1 MKNILLIS
9 VVFLFSCNSQQEEAP
24 LEEEIPQT
32 PYVMVLGVAQD
43 AGYPQMNCKK
53 ECCAAAWKN
62 SELKRTTSC
71 LAIVD
76 PNTNEQWIIDATP
89 NIKEQL
95 QRLKGKTG
103 TEKVD
108 GILITHAHMGHYT
121 GLMHFGREV
130 MGTNRI
136 PVYVMPKMKTFLEGN
151 GPWSQLVELENI
163 SLQKLK
169 SDSTFSLNENI
180 KVKPFLVPH
189 RDEFSETVG
198 YEITI
203 NNKYLI
209 FIPDIDKW
217 EKWDENIMELIKKV
231 DYAFLDATF
240 YKNGELKRD
249 MSEIPHPF
257 VEESM
262 ELFSELSEKDKSK
275 VHFIHLN
282 HTNPLLIE
290 GSAAGKEVLEE
301 GFNVAKEGQM
311 IRFKLSIQGDV
322 ITL

>member
-1 MKNILLIS
+1 MRKLIC
-9 VVFLFSCNSQQEEAP
+9 LIIIFSFACNKPAEKTP
-24 LEEEIPQT
+24 IT

-53 ECCAAAWKN
+53 ECCKQAWDN
-62 SELKRTTSC
+62 PELKRTTSC

-76 PNTNEQWIIDATP
+76 PISKEQWIIDATP

-95 QRLKGKTG
+95 QLLKQKTG
-103 TEKVD
+103 TEKLD
-108 GILITHAHMGHYT
+108 GILLTHAHMGHYT

-130 MGTNRI
+130 MGTDNL
-136 PVYVMPKMKTFLEGN
+136 PVFAMPKMKTFLKEN
-151 GPWSQLVELENI
+151 GPWSQLVKLENI
-163 SLQKLK
+163 NIKALK
-169 SDSTFSLNENI
+169 SDSTFSLNERI
-180 KVKPFLVPH
+180 KLKPFLVPH

-203 NNKYLI
+203 NNKSLI

-217 EKWDENIMELIKKV
+217 EKWKTNITELIKKV

-262 ELFSELSEKDKSK
+262 ELFSTLSNTDKQK
-275 VHFIHLN
+275 VHFIHFN

-290 GSAAGKEVLEE
+290 GSAAQKEVFEK
-301 GFNVAKEGQM
+301 GFNLAKEG
-311 IRFKLSIQGDV
+311 LV
-322 ITL
+322 IGF

>member
-1 MKNILLIS
+1 MRNLIC
-9 VVFLFSCNSQQEEAP
+9 VIIIFSFACNQPAEKTP
-24 LEEEIPQT
+24 TT

-53 ECCAAAWKN
+53 ECCKQAWEN
-62 SELKRTTSC
+62 PELKRTTSC

-76 PNTNEQWIIDATP
+76 PISKEQWIIDATP

-95 QRLKGKTG
+95 QLLKQKTG
-103 TEKVD
+103 TEKLD
-108 GILITHAHMGHYT
+108 GILLTHAHMGHYT

-130 MGTNRI
+130 MGTDNL
-136 PVYVMPKMKTFLEGN
+136 PVFAMPKMKTFLEEN
-151 GPWSQLVELENI
+151 GPWSQLVKLENI
-163 SLQKLK
+163 NIKALK
-169 SDSTFSLNENI
+169 SDSTFNLNENI
-180 KVKPFLVPH
+180 EIKPFLVPH

-203 NNKYLI
+203 NHKSLI

-217 EKWDENIMELIKKV
+217 GKWETNISELIQKV

-262 ELFSELSEKDKSK
+262 ELFSELSDADKQK
-275 VHFIHLN
+275 VHFIHFN
-282 HTNPLLIE
+282 HTNPLLQE
-290 GSAAGKEVLEE
+290 GSTAQKEVFEK
-301 GFNVAKEGQM
+301 GFNIAKEGQM
-311 IRFKLSIQGDV
+311 IRF
-322 ITL
+322 

>member
-1 MKNILLIS
+1 MRNFLCLII
-9 VVFLFSCNSQQEEAP
+9 VLFFACNSQKEE
-24 LEEEIPQT
+24 T
-32 PYVMVLGVAQD
+32 PSSPFVMVLGIAQD

-53 ECCAAAWKN
+53 ECCTATWSN
-62 SELKRTTSC
+62 TELQRTTSC

-76 PNTNEQWIIDATP
+76 PTTNEQWIIDATP

-95 QRLKGKTG
+95 QLLKSATE

-108 GILITHAHMGHYT
+108 GVLLTHAHMGHYT

-130 MGTNRI
+130 MGTNGI
-136 PVYVMPKMKTFLEGN
+136 PVFAMPRMKTFLEEN

-163 SLQKLK
+163 RLQKLK
-169 SDSTFSLNENI
+169 SDSTINLNENI

-198 YEITI
+198 YEIMI
-203 NNKYLI
+203 NNKSLI

-217 EKWDENIMELIKKV
+217 EKWETNITELIKKV

-257 VEESM
+257 VKESM
-262 ELFSELSEKDKSK
+262 GLFSDLTETDKQK
-275 VHFIHLN
+275 VHFIHFN

-290 GSAAGKEVLEE
+290 GSTAQKEVLKK
-301 GFNVAKEGQM
+301 GFNLAKEGQI
-311 IRFKLSIQGDV
+311 IRF
-322 ITL
+322 

>member
-1 MKNILLIS
+1 MKRILLIS
-9 VVFLFSCNSQQEEAP
+9 FVFLFACDSQKEE
-24 LEEEIPQT
+24 LLKN

-53 ECCAAAWKN
+53 DCCKRAWKDTDLQKN
-62 SELKRTTSC
+62 TSC

-76 PNTNEQWIIDATP
+76 PTTNEQWIIDATP

-95 QRLKGKTG
+95 QLLKSKTYS
-103 TEKVD
+103 EKVD
-108 GILITHAHMGHYT
+108 GVLLTHAHMGHYT

-130 MGTNRI
+130 MGTNKI
-136 PVYVMPKMKTFLEGN
+136 PVFAMPKMRTFLKEN

-163 SLQKLK
+163 SLKELRT
-169 SDSTFSLNENI
+169 DSTFHLNKNI
-180 KVKPFLVPH
+180 KTTPFLVPH

-198 YEITI
+198 YEILI
-203 NNKYLI
+203 NKKSLI

-217 EKWDENIMELIKKV
+217 EKWDRNIMDLIEKT

-249 MSEIPHPF
+249 ISEIPHPF

-262 ELFSELSEKDKSK
+262 DLFSELSEKNKQK
-275 VHFIHLN
+275 VHFIHFN
-282 HTNPLLIE
+282 HTNPLLIN
-290 GSAAGKEVLEE
+290 GSHAQKEVRGK
-301 GFNVAKEGQM
+301 GFNLAREGQ
-311 IRFKLSIQGDV
+311 IIEF
-322 ITL
+322 

>member
-1 MKNILLIS
+1 
-9 VVFLFSCNSQQEEAP
+9 
-24 LEEEIPQT
+24 
-32 PYVMVLGVAQD
+32 
-43 AGYPQMNCKK
+43 
-53 ECCAAAWKN
+53 
-62 SELKRTTSC
+62 
-71 LAIVD
+71 
-76 PNTNEQWIIDATP
+76 
-89 NIKEQL
+89 
-95 QRLKGKTG
+95 
-103 TEKVD
+103 
-108 GILITHAHMGHYT
+108 MGHYT

-203 NNKYLI
+203 NNKSLI

-262 ELFSELSEKDKSK
+262 ELFSNLSKTDKQK
-275 VHFIHLN
+275 VYFIHLN

-290 GSAAGKEVLEE
+290 NSTAQNEVVEK
-301 GFNVAKEGQM
+301 GFNLAKEGQM
-311 IRFKLSIQGDV
+311 IRF
-322 ITL
+322 

>member
-1 MKNILLIS
+1 MRQLIY
-9 VVFLFSCNSQQEEAP
+9 LIIGFSFACNQPAEN
-24 LEEEIPQT
+24 T
-32 PYVMVLGVAQD
+32 PTNAYVMVLGIAQD

-53 ECCAAAWKN
+53 ECCKQAWQN
-62 SELKRTTSC
+62 SEMKRTTSC

-76 PNTNEQWIIDATP
+76 PISKEQWIIDATP

-95 QRLKGKTG
+95 QLLKQKTE
-103 TEKVD
+103 TEKLD
-108 GILITHAHMGHYT
+108 GILLTHAHMGHYT

-130 MGTNRI
+130 MGTYNL
-136 PVYVMPKMKTFLEGN
+136 PVFAMPKMTTFLLEN

-203 NNKYLI
+203 NNKSLI

-217 EKWDENIMELIKKV
+217 EKWETNITELIKKV

-262 ELFSELSEKDKSK
+262 ELFSTLSDPDKQK

-282 HTNPLLIE
+282 HTNPLLIN
-290 GSAAGKEVLEE
+290 GSSAQKEVITKK
-301 GFNVAKEGQM
+301 FNLAKEGQ
-311 IRFKLSIQGDV
+311 ILIF
-322 ITL
+322 

>member
-1 MKNILLIS
+1 MKKILFIS
-9 VVFLFSCNSQQEEAP
+9 FVFLFSCASEKQELPNS
-24 LEEEIPQT
+24 

-53 ECCAAAWKN
+53 ECCSAAWEN
-62 SELKRTTSC
+62 PELQRATSC

-76 PNTNEQWIIDATP
+76 PTTNQQWIIDATP

-95 QRLKGKTG
+95 QILKQKTG
-103 TEKVD
+103 NEKLD
-108 GILITHAHMGHYT
+108 GILLTHAHMGHYT

-130 MGTNRI
+130 MGTDNL
-136 PVYVMPKMKTFLEGN
+136 PVFAMPKMKTFLEEN
-151 GPWSQLVELENI
+151 GPWSQLVQLENI
-163 SLQKLK
+163 NIKALT
-169 SDSTFSLNENI
+169 SDSTFSLNERI
-180 KVKPFLVPH
+180 KIKPFLVPH

-198 YEITI
+198 YEIMI
-203 NNKYLI
+203 NNKSLI

-217 EKWDENIMELIKKV
+217 EKWETDISELITKV

-262 ELFSELSEKDKSK
+262 ELFSSLSDDNKQK
-275 VHFIHLN
+275 VHFIHFN

-290 GSAAGKEVLEE
+290 GSTAQKEVLDK
-301 GFNVAKEGQM
+301 GFNCAEEDQIIK
-311 IRFKLSIQGDV
+311 F
-322 ITL
+322 

>member
-1 MKNILLIS
+1 MRNLIC
-9 VVFLFSCNSQQEEAP
+9 LIIIFSFACNQPAEK
-24 LEEEIPQT
+24 T
-32 PYVMVLGVAQD
+32 PTTAYVMVLGVAQD

-53 ECCAAAWKN
+53 DCCKQAWEN
-62 SELKRTTSC
+62 PGLKRTTSC

-76 PNTNEQWIIDATP
+76 PISKEQWIIDATP

-95 QRLKGKTG
+95 QILKQKTG
-103 TEKVD
+103 AEKLD
-108 GILITHAHMGHYT
+108 GILLTHAHMGHYT

-130 MGTNRI
+130 MGTDNL
-136 PVYVMPKMKTFLEGN
+136 PVFAMPRMKIFLEEN
-151 GPWSQLVELENI
+151 GPWSQLVDLENI
-163 SLQKLK
+163 NIKVLK
-169 SDSTFSLNENI
+169 SDSTLSLNERI
-180 KVKPFLVPH
+180 KIKPFLVPH

-203 NNKYLI
+203 NGKTLI

-217 EKWDENIMELIKKV
+217 GKWETNIKELIKKV

-262 ELFSELSEKDKSK
+262 DLFSKLSDANKQK
-275 VHFIHLN
+275 VHFIHFN

-290 GSAAGKEVLEE
+290 GSAAQKEVFEK
-301 GFNVAKEGQM
+301 GFHLATEGQI
-311 IRFKLSIQGDV
+311 IRF
-322 ITL
+322 

>member
-1 MKNILLIS
+1 MKRILLIS
-9 VVFLFSCNSQQEEAP
+9 FAFLFACDSQKEELP
-24 LEEEIPQT
+24 KN

-53 ECCAAAWKN
+53 DCCKRAWKSADLQRN
-62 SELKRTTSC
+62 TSC

-76 PNTNEQWIIDATP
+76 PTTNEQWIIDATP

-95 QRLKGKTG
+95 QLLKSKTYS
-103 TEKVD
+103 EKVD
-108 GILITHAHMGHYT
+108 GVLLTHAHMGHYT

-130 MGTNRI
+130 MGANKI
-136 PVYVMPKMKTFLEGN
+136 PVFAMPKMKTFLKEN

-163 SLQKLK
+163 SLKELRT
-169 SDSTFSLNENI
+169 DSTFDLNKNI
-180 KVKPFLVPH
+180 KATPFLVPH

-198 YEITI
+198 YEILI
-203 NNKYLI
+203 NNKSLI

-217 EKWDENIMELIKKV
+217 EKWDRNIMELIPKT

-240 YKNGELKRD
+240 YENGELKRD

-262 ELFSELSEKDKSK
+262 DLFSDLSEKNKQK
-275 VHFIHLN
+275 VHFIHFN
-282 HTNPLLIE
+282 HTNPLLIN
-290 GSAAGKEVLEE
+290 GSHAQKKVRGK
-301 GFNVAKEGQM
+301 GFNLAREGQ
-311 IRFKLSIQGDV
+311 IIEF
-322 ITL
+322 

>member
-9 VVFLFSCNSQQEEAP
+9 VVFLFSCNSQKEESP
-24 LEEEIPQT
+24 ISEKNSVEEEIPQT

-53 ECCAAAWKN
+53 ECCAAVWKN
-62 SELKRTTSC
+62 SALQKTTSC
-71 LAIVD
+71 LSIID
-76 PNTNEQWIIDATP
+76 PTTNEQWIIDATP
-89 NIKEQL
+89 NIKKQL
-95 QRLKGKTG
+95 QLLKSKTG
-103 TEKVD
+103 TGKID
-108 GILITHAHMGHYT
+108 GVLLTHAHMGHYT

-130 MGTNRI
+130 MGTNGI
-136 PVYVMPKMKTFLEGN
+136 PVFAMPKMTTFLEEN

-163 SLQKLK
+163 SLRKLK
-169 SDSTFSLNENI
+169 SDSTFSLNKNI

-198 YEITI
+198 YEVII
-203 NNKYLI
+203 NNKSLI

-217 EKWDENIMELIKKV
+217 EKWEGNISELIQKV

-262 ELFSELSEKDKSK
+262 ELFSDLIETDKQK
-275 VHFIHLN
+275 VHFIHFN

-290 GSAAGKEVLEE
+290 GSAAQKEVLEK
-301 GFNVAKEGQM
+301 GFNLAKEGDI
-311 IRFKLSIQGDV
+311 IRF
-322 ITL
+322 

>member
-1 MKNILLIS
+1 MRNLIC
-9 VVFLFSCNSQQEEAP
+9 LIIIFSFACNQPAEKTP
-24 LEEEIPQT
+24 IT

-53 ECCAAAWKN
+53 ECCKQAWEN
-62 SELKRTTSC
+62 PELKRTTSC

-76 PNTNEQWIIDATP
+76 PISKEQWIIDATP

-95 QRLKGKTG
+95 QLLKNETG
-103 TEKVD
+103 TEKID
-108 GILITHAHMGHYT
+108 GVLLTHAHMGHYT

-130 MGTNRI
+130 MGTNKI
-136 PVYVMPKMKTFLEGN
+136 PVFAMPKMRNFLEEN

-163 SLQKLK
+163 ILQKLK
-169 SDSTFSLNENI
+169 NDSTVNLNENI

-203 NNKYLI
+203 NEKTLL
-209 FIPDIDKW
+209 FIPDIHKW
-217 EKWDENIMELIKKV
+217 EKWETDIMQLIQKV
-231 DYAFLDATF
+231 EYAILDATF

-262 ELFSELSEKDKSK
+262 ELFSSLSDADKQK
-275 VHFIHLN
+275 INFIHFN

-290 GSAAGKEVLEE
+290 ESSAQKEVFEK
-301 GFNVAKEGQM
+301 GFNLAKEGQV
-311 IRFKLSIQGDV
+311 IRF
-322 ITL
+322 

>member
-1 MKNILLIS
+1 MKKLIYLI
-9 VVFLFSCNSQQEEAP
+9 VGFYFACNQPVENTP
-24 LEEEIPQT
+24 TT
-32 PYVMVLGVAQD
+32 PYVMVLGIAQD

-53 ECCAAAWKN
+53 ECCKQAWGN
-62 SELKRTTSC
+62 SDLKRTTSC
-71 LAIVD
+71 LGIVD
-76 PNTNEQWIIDATP
+76 PISKEQWIIDATP

-95 QRLKGKTG
+95 QLLKQKTG
-103 TEKVD
+103 TEKLD
-108 GILITHAHMGHYT
+108 GILLTHAHMGHYT

-130 MGTNRI
+130 MGTDNL
-136 PVYVMPKMKTFLEGN
+136 PVFAMPKMTNFLEEN

-203 NNKYLI
+203 NNKSLI

-217 EKWDENIMELIKKV
+217 EKWETNITELIKKV

-262 ELFSELSEKDKSK
+262 ELFSTLSDADKQK

-282 HTNPLLIE
+282 HTNPLLIN
-290 GSAAGKEVLEE
+290 GSSAQKEVITKR
-301 GFNVAKEGQM
+301 FNLAKEGQ
-311 IRFKLSIQGDV
+311 ILSF
-322 ITL
+322 